1 MYRDGERCIHILAG
15 KPKEKR
21 PFGRPRCGLEN
32 NITVYLQGGMGD
44 RDWTDRLTEGTGG
57 LL

>member
-1 MYRDGERCIHILAG
+1 MYRNDERFIQILAG
-15 KPKEKR
+15 KPKGER

-32 NITVYLQGGMGD
+32 NIKVDLQGGMVD

>member
-1 MYRDGERCIHILAG
+1 MYGDDERCTHVLVG
-15 KPKEKR
+15 KPKGNK
-21 PFGRPRCGLEN
+21 PFGRPRCGIKN
-32 NITVYLQGGMGD
+32 NIKVYLQGGMDD